1 MKSEAQLKA
10 EIERLQ
16 RSVEEQALEVDSKNR
31 ELEIEAALERVRER
45 AMSMQKSE
53 ELRELVFEFYK
64 QIHPFGFAKW
74 GFEIKIAQ
82 EDKSGFYCWISPPG
96 ARIQPE
102 GFEIPTLDHWVLK
115 KYWSTFELQ
124 TPSVT
129 IEVSGDD
136 KRKLGVLLLG
146 QSDMKNLPEDV
157 KTNIMETEYVHFSVA
172 AMRFGLLKAV
182 DMEPVL
188 EKDSFILQR
197 FAKVFEQ
204 TYTRFLDLQKAE
216 AQARE
221 AQIETALERIRARA
235 LAMHTSEELIEVAN
249 VLREQMG
256 MLGQPELEASVIE
269 LYEVDN
275 QLIESWYA
283 FRPVSNLAGNII
295 SGTSY
300 FPKGSCFLLSEMLEM
315 YHSSLNE
322 YTLTASG
329 EKLEEWISVLI
340 QESPEIVQYMNQE
353 DSTPETMYYHF
364 SDFSGGSLCMT
375 SGIEPSEEAKNLQR
389 RAASVFDLA
398 YRRFLDL
405 QKAEAQAR
413 EAQIEAALE
422 RVRSSMMA
430 MHKSDELRKVVAS
443 VFTQLQMLD
452 FDSEACAVIIYNSDH
467 TAEHWLTG
475 FTHDT
480 YPRSY
485 KIPYVDN
492 PYCTDFIDAWKKG
505 VPFQEFYMEGKPKV
519 DYANWMLE
527 NSEFKYLPDEFKKEM
542 VNPERLNFS
551 DAFMRYGMIEVMGGT
566 PLPVE
571 KISVL
576 KRFANVFE
584 QTYTRFL
591 DLQKAEAQARE
602 AQVEVALERIRSRSM
617 AMRSSE
623 ELREVVQEMYN
634 QVEKLGIS
642 NWGCFLLIFDKEKQH
657 VQGWFS
663 EIVNSKYADPFYFDN
678 KDHEV
683 IRKSWKFWESDE
695 EFMSIHQKDEVK
707 YEFVTYLFTKTG
719 MKDLPEEVKTMIIN
733 EPQVYFQYVNME
745 HGLIQYIDIKPF
757 PVNSITVLK
766 RITDVFEQAYTRF
779 LDLEKAEAQA
789 REAEIQLAL
798 ERVRARTMAMQKS
811 DELSEAG
818 NVLFQ
823 QLHAIGIVAEGSWI
837 TLINPEEDSM
847 TMWVTHDNIARTPKK
862 VFGKDHPNFRAEID
876 AWKSKQES
884 IKIQMPYDDFVR
896 SSKEIFGIEVISA
909 PEKPIVYIQHI
920 LHGFGYL
927 GGSTFEEISE
937 KDIAIYKRF
946 TKVFEQTYTRFLD
959 LQKAETQAREAQIE
973 TALEKVRSRTMAM
986 QKSQELAEV
995 SLTLFEQVEQ
1005 LGIKTWSTGFN
1016 VWSEDDTSYI
1026 DWVVNSASGKFIEPY
1041 KVDLTAHPSFLEI
1054 SRAKKRGD
1062 DFFVHETEGETLKEV
1077 YRLLF
1082 QMAKT
1087 QFEDIVKAGFQLPAH
1102 QINHYVFGS
1111 KVSLMFITFEP
1122 CLEAHDIFK
1131 RFGKVFEQTYTRFLD
1146 LQKAEAQAREAEI
1159 QLALERVRAR
1169 TMAMQK
1175 SEELSEAG
1183 SVLFQQLHAIGIVA
1197 EGSWITLIDPEED
1210 SMTMWVTHHNISKI
1224 PKKVFGDD
1232 HPNFRAEIDAWK
1244 SKQESIKIQ
1253 MPYDDF
1259 VKSSK
1264 EIFGIEVVNAPQ
1276 KPIVYI
1282 QHILHGFGFLGAS
1295 TYEEISEKDLAI
1307 YRRFTK
1313 VFEQTY
1319 TRFLDLKKAEAQA
1332 REAQIEAALERV
1344 RSRAM
1349 AMRKSEELAEAAEL
1363 LYGQLGELGITSWTC
1378 GYVFIDEE
1386 NNQAKVWMIEPNG
1399 QFFWGLWTVPLYEEK
1414 VLKERHESWRRKEK
1428 MHRSV
1433 LKGKDNIAHHQYIVG
1448 HSPVTADA
1456 AEDFF
1461 SRIPVDLVFTSLH
1474 FSYGYLMVITEHL
1487 LKEEDDNVLLRF
1499 AEVFQLT
1506 YTRFLD
1512 LQKAEA
1518 QAREAQIEAS
1528 LERVR
1533 SKTMAMHNSQD
1544 VGESVATLF
1553 DELFVLGLLGVNDR
1567 CGIGIMQPNE
1577 IMEAWTA
1584 AKTPEGKAEL
1594 TIGFINMKVHPMMVS
1609 AYGGWVEKKE
1619 INQYILE
1626 GEDKLSYYDAIRN
1639 QSDYKIKRDY
1649 FSDQIRIVH
1658 TDFYFNEGCLYV
1670 FSENEFSA
1678 EATSVFLRFVGVFGQ
1693 TYRRYLD
1700 LQRAEKQAKEA
1711 QIEAALE
1718 RVRSRSMA
1726 MQHSSELNLILSK
1739 VFEELTNLELQMER
1753 AVIWIYYPEN
1763 RSVRW
1768 WAANPE
1774 AESGSESFF
1783 IANQDDP
1790 VYDEYWKAWE
1800 ERRTKD
1806 LYVLEGDYKENWT
1819 EILFNKTECGRL
1831 PEVVKAAMV
1840 KPERV
1845 YLYNTFNDFGVLFI
1859 SCLEPLSDDKFTI
1872 LERFGK
1878 VFDQSYTRFKD
1889 IKQAEARE
1897 KEAIKQ
1903 SSLDRVRAEI
1913 ASMRT
1918 TQDLERIT
1926 PLIWSELLTLGV
1938 PFFRC
1943 GLMIVDEKEEKV
1955 RFYLSTPDGKPLAA
1969 LNLHFESNDI
1979 SSNGVK
1985 HWRKQEPYIAHWNQ
1999 EEFLAFTKT
2008 LLDQQ
2013 QIENPSTYQGG
2024 ETPPE
2029 SLTLQFI
2036 PFPQGMLYV
2045 GSAEDL
2051 TPAQIDLVKNLADTF
2066 SVAYARYEDF
2076 KQLEDA
2082 KSQIEHTLSEL
2093 KSTQSQLIQSEKM
2106 ASLGELTA
2114 GIAHEIQNPL
2124 NFVNNF
2130 SEVSKEL
2137 LEEMMEEIANGDME
2151 EVKAIADDIIQ
2162 NLEKINHHGQRAD
2175 GIVKGMLQHSRS
2187 SSGTKEPTDINALAD
2202 EYLRLAY
2209 HGLRA
2214 KDKSFNASLET
2225 DFDDAIGN
2233 INVVPQ
2239 DLGRVILNLITNAFY
2254 AVNEK
2259 KQKDNNFKPI
2269 VSVST
2274 KKTGD
2279 HLEIKVT
2286 DNGGGIPQK
2295 VLDKIFQP
2303 FFTTKPAGQGTGL
2316 GLSMSYDIVTK
2327 GHGGVLKVETKE
2339 GEGTTFCINLPV
2351 TN

>member
-16 RSVEEQALEVDSKNR
+16 RLVEKQALEVDSKNR

-221 AQIETALERIRARA
+221 AQIEVALERVRARA
-235 LAMHTSEELIEVAN
+235 MAMHKSEELGEAA
-249 VLREQMG
+249 
-256 MLGQPELEASVIE
+256 EL
-269 LYEVDN
+269 LYEELRKLGLSNFINRGYVEIDEEN
-275 QLIESWYA
+275 NCQYGWMTNSKGKSMEKFNLPLDGEPTLQMRFDAWLRKESVFCQTVGGDELKKHLAFVNPQLGSKEVLEHVKNFFHDPTIFYS
-283 FRPVSNLAGNII
+283 GNF
-295 SGTSY
+295 SHGYLSY
-300 FPKGSCFLLSEMLEM
+300 ITKSRLS
-315 YHSSLNE
+315 
-322 YTLTASG
+322 A
-329 EKLEEWISVLI
+329 
-340 QESPEIVQYMNQE
+340 
-353 DSTPETMYYHF
+353 D
-364 SDFSGGSLCMT
+364 
-375 SGIEPSEEAKNLQR
+375 EEALLARFTQ
-389 RAASVFDLA
+389 VFEMT
-398 YRRFLDL
+398 YKRFLDL

-422 RVRSSMMA
+422 RIRARAMA
-430 MHKSDELRKVVAS
+430 MHQTNELFDVLSVLFDQFDILGINPVWAHLSLIDFEENTFTYRMTGPKGRRHMAEQVVS
-443 VFTQLQMLD
+443 LD
-452 FDSEACAVIIYNSDH
+452 A
-467 TAEHWLTG
+467 
-475 FTHDT
+475 
-480 YPRSY
+480 R
-485 KIPYVDN
+485 
-492 PYCTDFIDAWKKG
+492 
-505 VPFQEFYMEGKPKV
+505 QEWQNAIEI
-519 DYANWMLE
+519 
-527 NSEFKYLPDEFKKEM
+527 FKKADSKSVSLLHFPKE
-542 VNPERLNFS
+542 VLPQIWDLFSETLNSFPKGKGFDYNDFPNGLYNTQGHCKFGYIGFNHNRPPS
-551 DAFMRYGMIEVMGGT
+551 EE
-566 PLPVE
+566 E
-571 KISVL
+571 KDIVV
-576 KRFANVFE
+576 RFATEFARLY
-584 QTYTRFL
+584 QRFL
-591 DLQKAEAQARE
+591 D
-602 AQVEVALERIRSRSM
+602 I
-617 AMRSSE
+617 
-623 ELREVVQEMYN
+623 
-634 QVEKLGIS
+634 
-642 NWGCFLLIFDKEKQH
+642 
-657 VQGWFS
+657 
-663 EIVNSKYADPFYFDN
+663 
-678 KDHEV
+678 
-683 IRKSWKFWESDE
+683 
-695 EFMSIHQKDEVK
+695 
-707 YEFVTYLFTKTG
+707 
-719 MKDLPEEVKTMIIN
+719 
-733 EPQVYFQYVNME
+733 
-745 HGLIQYIDIKPF
+745 
-757 PVNSITVLK
+757 
-766 RITDVFEQAYTRF
+766 
-779 LDLEKAEAQA
+779 EKAEAQA
-789 REAEIQLAL
+789 KEAQIQLSL
-798 ERVRARTMAMQKS
+798 ERVRARSMAMQSS
-811 DELSEAG
+811 DELHDVLSM
-818 NVLFQ
+818 LFQ
-823 QLHAIGIVAEGSWI
+823 QFDVLD
-837 TLINPEEDSM
+837 INPVNVFLSLFDRQKRTLTYRASGKSGMRINRQQTVSMDSLEVWSQLFDKWKNDNSDAVEVIFYDKEILPTIFDLLSETFASMPKEERM
-847 TMWVTHDNIARTPKK
+847 TA
-862 VFGKDHPNFRAEID
+862 
-876 AWKSKQES
+876 
-884 IKIQMPYDDFVR
+884 DDFPD
-896 SSKEIFGIEVISA
+896 GG
-909 PEKPIVYIQHI
+909 YTM
-920 LHGFGYL
+920 HGYTPFGYI
-927 GGSTFEEISE
+927 GYNHTREATEEE
-937 KDIAIYKRF
+937 KNILTRF
-946 TKVFEQTYTRFLD
+946 ATEFSRVYQRFLD
-959 LQKAETQAREAQIE
+959 I
-973 TALEKVRSRTMAM
+973 
-986 QKSQELAEV
+986 
-995 SLTLFEQVEQ
+995 
-1005 LGIKTWSTGFN
+1005 
-1016 VWSEDDTSYI
+1016 
-1026 DWVVNSASGKFIEPY
+1026 
-1041 KVDLTAHPSFLEI
+1041 
-1054 SRAKKRGD
+1054 
-1062 DFFVHETEGETLKEV
+1062 
-1077 YRLLF
+1077 
-1082 QMAKT
+1082 
-1087 QFEDIVKAGFQLPAH
+1087 
-1102 QINHYVFGS
+1102 
-1111 KVSLMFITFEP
+1111 
-1122 CLEAHDIFK
+1122 
-1131 RFGKVFEQTYTRFLD
+1131 
-1146 LQKAEAQAREAEI
+1146 
-1159 QLALERVRAR
+1159 
-1169 TMAMQK
+1169 
-1175 SEELSEAG
+1175 
-1183 SVLFQQLHAIGIVA
+1183 
-1197 EGSWITLIDPEED
+1197 
-1210 SMTMWVTHHNISKI
+1210 
-1224 PKKVFGDD
+1224 
-1232 HPNFRAEIDAWK
+1232 
-1244 SKQESIKIQ
+1244 
-1253 MPYDDF
+1253 
-1259 VKSSK
+1259 
-1264 EIFGIEVVNAPQ
+1264 
-1276 KPIVYI
+1276 
-1282 QHILHGFGFLGAS
+1282 
-1295 TYEEISEKDLAI
+1295 
-1307 YRRFTK
+1307 
-1313 VFEQTY
+1313 
-1319 TRFLDLKKAEAQA
+1319 
-1332 REAQIEAALERV
+1332 
-1344 RSRAM
+1344 
-1349 AMRKSEELAEAAEL
+1349 
-1363 LYGQLGELGITSWTC
+1363 
-1378 GYVFIDEE
+1378 
-1386 NNQAKVWMIEPNG
+1386 
-1399 QFFWGLWTVPLYEEK
+1399 
-1414 VLKERHESWRRKEK
+1414 
-1428 MHRSV
+1428 
-1433 LKGKDNIAHHQYIVG
+1433 
-1448 HSPVTADA
+1448 
-1456 AEDFF
+1456 
-1461 SRIPVDLVFTSLH
+1461 
-1474 FSYGYLMVITEHL
+1474 
-1487 LKEEDDNVLLRF
+1487 
-1499 AEVFQLT
+1499 
-1506 YTRFLD
+1506 
-1512 LQKAEA
+1512 QKAEA

-1609 AYGGWVEKKE
+1609 AYGGWIEKKE

-1840 KPERV
+1840 KPDRV

-1913 ASMRT
+1913 ASMRNT
-1918 TQDLERIT
+1918 EDLQRIT

-1969 LNLHFESNDI
+1969 LNLDFESNDI

-1985 HWRKQEPYIAHWNQ
+1985 HWRKQQPYIAHWNQ

-2008 LLDQQ
+2008 LIEQQ

-2187 SSGTKEPTDINALAD
+2187 SSGTKEPTNINALAD

-2351 TN
+2351 NNLP

>member
-1 MKSEAQLKA
+1 
-10 EIERLQ
+10 
-16 RSVEEQALEVDSKNR
+16 
-31 ELEIEAALERVRER
+31 
-45 AMSMQKSE
+45 
-53 ELRELVFEFYK
+53 
-64 QIHPFGFAKW
+64 
-74 GFEIKIAQ
+74 
-82 EDKSGFYCWISPPG
+82 
-96 ARIQPE
+96 
-102 GFEIPTLDHWVLK
+102 
-115 KYWSTFELQ
+115 
-124 TPSVT
+124 
-129 IEVSGDD
+129 
-136 KRKLGVLLLG
+136 
-146 QSDMKNLPEDV
+146 
-157 KTNIMETEYVHFSVA
+157 
-172 AMRFGLLKAV
+172 
-182 DMEPVL
+182 
-188 EKDSFILQR
+188 
-197 FAKVFEQ
+197 
-204 TYTRFLDLQKAE
+204 
-216 AQARE
+216 
-221 AQIETALERIRARA
+221 
-235 LAMHTSEELIEVAN
+235 
-249 VLREQMG
+249 
-256 MLGQPELEASVIE
+256 
-269 LYEVDN
+269 
-275 QLIESWYA
+275 
-283 FRPVSNLAGNII
+283 
-295 SGTSY
+295 
-300 FPKGSCFLLSEMLEM
+300 
-315 YHSSLNE
+315 
-322 YTLTASG
+322 
-329 EKLEEWISVLI
+329 
-340 QESPEIVQYMNQE
+340 
-353 DSTPETMYYHF
+353 
-364 SDFSGGSLCMT
+364 
-375 SGIEPSEEAKNLQR
+375 
-389 RAASVFDLA
+389 
-398 YRRFLDL
+398 
-405 QKAEAQAR
+405 
-413 EAQIEAALE
+413 
-422 RVRSSMMA
+422 
-430 MHKSDELRKVVAS
+430 
-443 VFTQLQMLD
+443 
-452 FDSEACAVIIYNSDH
+452 
-467 TAEHWLTG
+467 
-475 FTHDT
+475 
-480 YPRSY
+480 
-485 KIPYVDN
+485 
-492 PYCTDFIDAWKKG
+492 
-505 VPFQEFYMEGKPKV
+505 
-519 DYANWMLE
+519 
-527 NSEFKYLPDEFKKEM
+527 
-542 VNPERLNFS
+542 
-551 DAFMRYGMIEVMGGT
+551 
-566 PLPVE
+566 
-571 KISVL
+571 
-576 KRFANVFE
+576 
-584 QTYTRFL
+584 
-591 DLQKAEAQARE
+591 
-602 AQVEVALERIRSRSM
+602 
-617 AMRSSE
+617 
-623 ELREVVQEMYN
+623 
-634 QVEKLGIS
+634 
-642 NWGCFLLIFDKEKQH
+642 
-657 VQGWFS
+657 
-663 EIVNSKYADPFYFDN
+663 
-678 KDHEV
+678 
-683 IRKSWKFWESDE
+683 
-695 EFMSIHQKDEVK
+695 
-707 YEFVTYLFTKTG
+707 
-719 MKDLPEEVKTMIIN
+719 
-733 EPQVYFQYVNME
+733 
-745 HGLIQYIDIKPF
+745 
-757 PVNSITVLK
+757 
-766 RITDVFEQAYTRF
+766 
-779 LDLEKAEAQA
+779 
-789 REAEIQLAL
+789 
-798 ERVRARTMAMQKS
+798 
-811 DELSEAG
+811 
-818 NVLFQ
+818 
-823 QLHAIGIVAEGSWI
+823 
-837 TLINPEEDSM
+837 
-847 TMWVTHDNIARTPKK
+847 
-862 VFGKDHPNFRAEID
+862 
-876 AWKSKQES
+876 
-884 IKIQMPYDDFVR
+884 
-896 SSKEIFGIEVISA
+896 
-909 PEKPIVYIQHI
+909 
-920 LHGFGYL
+920 
-927 GGSTFEEISE
+927 
-937 KDIAIYKRF
+937 
-946 TKVFEQTYTRFLD
+946 
-959 LQKAETQAREAQIE
+959 
-973 TALEKVRSRTMAM
+973 
-986 QKSQELAEV
+986 
-995 SLTLFEQVEQ
+995 
-1005 LGIKTWSTGFN
+1005 
-1016 VWSEDDTSYI
+1016 
-1026 DWVVNSASGKFIEPY
+1026 
-1041 KVDLTAHPSFLEI
+1041 
-1054 SRAKKRGD
+1054 
-1062 DFFVHETEGETLKEV
+1062 
-1077 YRLLF
+1077 
-1082 QMAKT
+1082 
-1087 QFEDIVKAGFQLPAH
+1087 
-1102 QINHYVFGS
+1102 
-1111 KVSLMFITFEP
+1111 
-1122 CLEAHDIFK
+1122 
-1131 RFGKVFEQTYTRFLD
+1131 
-1146 LQKAEAQAREAEI
+1146 
-1159 QLALERVRAR
+1159 
-1169 TMAMQK
+1169 
-1175 SEELSEAG
+1175 
-1183 SVLFQQLHAIGIVA
+1183 
-1197 EGSWITLIDPEED
+1197 
-1210 SMTMWVTHHNISKI
+1210 
-1224 PKKVFGDD
+1224 
-1232 HPNFRAEIDAWK
+1232 
-1244 SKQESIKIQ
+1244 
-1253 MPYDDF
+1253 
-1259 VKSSK
+1259 
-1264 EIFGIEVVNAPQ
+1264 
-1276 KPIVYI
+1276 
-1282 QHILHGFGFLGAS
+1282 
-1295 TYEEISEKDLAI
+1295 
-1307 YRRFTK
+1307 
-1313 VFEQTY
+1313 
-1319 TRFLDLKKAEAQA
+1319 
-1332 REAQIEAALERV
+1332 
-1344 RSRAM
+1344 
-1349 AMRKSEELAEAAEL
+1349 MRKSEELAEAAEL

-1378 GYVFIDEE
+1378 GYVFINEE

-1840 KPERV
+1840 KPDRV

-1913 ASMRT
+1913 ASMRNT
-1918 TQDLERIT
+1918 EDLQRIT

-2295 VLDKIFQP
+2295 VLDKVFQP

-2351 TN
+2351 NNLP